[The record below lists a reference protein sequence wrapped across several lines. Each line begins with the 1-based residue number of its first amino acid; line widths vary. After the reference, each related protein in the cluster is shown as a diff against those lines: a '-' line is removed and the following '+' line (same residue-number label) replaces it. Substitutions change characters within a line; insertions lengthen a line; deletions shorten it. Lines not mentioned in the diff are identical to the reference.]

1 MILEAFIIGVAALI
15 GFQDDPPPSL
25 DDLLGIDGE
34 GERHREGEDAATAER
49 QQALDRALAEKK
61 PAAAL
66 TAAIQDMNQSSVWLG
81 EDQTTGLGVQR
92 LQRRIIDRLQAL
104 IDSAQRQ
111 QDQQPSPSSSN
122 SDSGQD
128 PGSRSKDQQEGEG
141 EGKGQQG
148 QQQTGGESLSGEAP
162 PPEHRIL
169 ESQLDET
176 RIEWGT
182 LPPRV
187 RELINQGMRDRM
199 SELYR
204 SMTEAYYKRMA
215 EDASK

>member
-1 MILEAFIIGVAALI
+1 MILEAFIIGVAAI
-15 GFQDDPPPSL
+15 VGFQEEPPPSL
-25 DDLLGIDGE
+25 DDLLGIESEHEHEGDGE
-34 GERHREGEDAATAER
+34 YAAKVERRR
-49 QQALDRALAEKK
+49 ALDRALAEEK
-61 PAAAL
+61 PEAAL
-66 TAAIQDMNQSSVWLG
+66 TAAILDMDQSRLWLG
-81 EDQTTGLGVQR
+81 ENKATGLGVQR
-92 LQRRIIDRLQAL
+92 LQSRIIERLQAL

-111 QDQQPSPSSSN
+111 QQQQQSPSSSN

-128 PGSRSKDQQEGEG
+128 PGSRSKDQEEG
-141 EGKGQQG
+141 EGKGKGEQG
-148 QQQTGGESLSGEAP
+148 EQQTGGESLSGEAP

-169 ESQLDET
+169 ESELDET